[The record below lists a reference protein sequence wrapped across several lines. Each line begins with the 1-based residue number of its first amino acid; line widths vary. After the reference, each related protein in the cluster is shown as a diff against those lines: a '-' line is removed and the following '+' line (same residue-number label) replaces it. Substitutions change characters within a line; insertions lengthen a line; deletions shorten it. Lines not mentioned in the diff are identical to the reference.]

1 MSFTANTAFE
11 ARIVNDRFDDL
22 SNVAGKYYVSTTPTD
37 CSAGF
42 LVTRDSLLDCE
53 GMPEGTKNENAW
65 KMVAATSGA
74 TADTPVYAADPFD
87 WPLLASQSGNLY
99 AVGVETLGLGIPAGR
114 FGNFRRIHF
123 DNESVYRIG
132 TGNTSGTQS
141 TNTFLTIDDGT
152 YKWAASAPTTT
163 GAVYFKLMGTGTFT
177 AGTSAAFTYFDV
189 MACKV
194 STVAG

>member
-11 ARIVNDRFDDL
+11 TRVTNGRFDDL
-22 SNVAGKYYVSTTPTD
+22 QNITGKYYVSTTATD

-53 GMPEGTKNENAW
+53 GFSGVKNENAW
-65 KMVAATSGA
+65 KMVAATSSA
-74 TADTPVYAADPFD
+74 TADTGVYAANPYD
-87 WPLLASQSGNLY
+87 WQLIADARGNNF
-99 AVGVETLGLGIPAGR
+99 AVGHTTLGLGIPAGKYGT
-114 FGNFRRIHF
+114 FTRIDF
-123 DNESVYRIG
+123 DGQHIYRIG
-132 TGNTSGTQS
+132 AGNCSGTKS

-177 AGTSAAFTYFDV
+177 EGTSAAFTYYDV

-194 STVAG
+194 STVA

>member
-65 KMVAATSGA
+65 KMVAATSAA
-74 TADTPVYAADPFD
+74 TVDTPVYAADPFD
-87 WPLLASQSGNLY
+87 WPLVASQSGNLY

-123 DNESVYRIG
+123 DGESVYRIG

-177 AGTSAAFTYFDV
+177 AGTSAAFTYYDV

>member
-1 MSFTANTAFE
+1 MSYTANTAFE
-11 ARIVNDRFDDL
+11 ARIVNDRFDDQC
-22 SNVAGKYYVSTTPTD
+22 NIAGKYFVSTTPTD

-53 GMPEGTKNENAW
+53 GFTGVKNENTW
-65 KMVAATSGA
+65 KMVAATSSA
-74 TADTPVYAADPFD
+74 TIDTPVYAADPFD
-87 WPLLASQSGNLY
+87 WPLVGSQSGNLY

-114 FGNFRRIHF
+114 YGNFRRIHF
-123 DNESVYRIG
+123 DNASVYRIG

-141 TNTFLTIDDGT
+141 TNQYLTIDNGT

-163 GAVYFKLMGTGTFT
+163 GAIYFKLMGTGTFT

>member
-1 MSFTANTAFE
+1 MSYIANTAFE

-22 SNVAGKYYVSTTPTD
+22 ANVAGKYYASDAPAD
-37 CSAGF
+37 CSAGL

-53 GMPEGTKNENAW
+53 GMPSGTKNENTW
-65 KMVAATSGA
+65 KMVAATSAA
-74 TADTPVYAADPFD
+74 TVDTPVYACDPFD
-87 WPLLASQSGNLY
+87 WPLLSSQSGNLY
-99 AVGVETLGLGIPAGR
+99 AVGTETLGLGIPAGR
-114 FGNFRRIHF
+114 FGNFRRVHF

-141 TNTFLTIDDGT
+141 TNQYLTIDNGT

-163 GAVYFKLMGTGTFT
+163 GAIYFKLMGTGTFT